1 MTSAGPLPIHVA
13 FVGTRLLAQGSL
25 PDVARAVA
33 TAVASAPDA
42 GPLLVFDA
50 DARTVELDLRGTPD
64 EAAARAGAP
73 DPAPTSTP
81 APAMRGRGRPQLG
94 VVAREITLLPRHWEW
109 LAGQPG
115 GASVTLR
122 RLVEAARRGGDD
134 TARLAQERTF
144 RFINVIAGNL
154 PRYEE
159 ALRALF
165 ARDQQG
171 FEECIA
177 AWPQDVRSHAGTL
190 SAGAF
195 EEKTQQA

>member
-1 MTSAGPLPIHVA
+1 MTAGSPATYYA
-13 FVGTRLLAQGSL
+13 FLGSRLLTQGSL
-25 PDVARAVA
+25 PDVARAVS
-33 TAVASAPDA
+33 TAIASAPDA
-42 GPLLVFDA
+42 GPLLVFDG

-73 DPAPTSTP
+73 ALTPASTP
-81 APAMRGRGRPQLG
+81 APVARGRGRPQLG

-109 LAGQPG
+109 LASQPG

-122 RLVEAARRGGDD
+122 RLVEAARRSGGDD
-134 TARLAQERTF
+134 TARVAQERTY

-165 ARDQQG
+165 GRDRQR
-171 FEECIA
+171 FDECTA
-177 AWPQDVRSHAGTL
+177 AWPQDIRSHAATL

-195 EEKTQQA
+195 EENQEQA